1 MSVSAHFAF
10 MAAGKRSVTIDL
22 THRPGQQ
29 VFRRLVD
36 ASDVLITDAAAG
48 EMEALGLGYEALLAR
63 HPGLVYTSV
72 TPFGLTGPR
81 RHWRGSDLVGWAASG
96 ALPAIGD
103 ADRAPL
109 APGGGL
115 AYMTGALNAAMGA
128 MGALMA
134 KRASGPGSAR
144 RRLVAGSGAQREH
157 GSEPDGGARRW
168 LRPRAQREA
177 STRWARSATTPRR
190 TAR

>member
-1 MSVSAHFAF
+1 MTGTALLEGVRVVDVSTEAAAYTGRMFADFGADVVLVEPPSGSSARRVAPNVRPGATDTRVEAGDTVSAHFAF

-22 THRPGQQ
+22 TTLPGQQ

-36 ASDVLITDAAAG
+36 ASDVLVTDAAAG

-103 ADRAPL
+103 A
-109 APGGGL
+109 
-115 AYMTGALNAAMGA
+115 T
-128 MGALMA
+128 
-134 KRASGPGSAR
+134 AR
-144 RRLVAGSGAQREH
+144 RSR
-157 GSEPDGGARRW
+157 
-168 LRPRAQREA
+168 REA
-177 STRWARSATTPRR
+177 VSR
-190 TAR
+190 T